1 MKTWSKIFVL
11 ALVVMICAAIVIL
24 PASAEGSIS
33 GAFTDTWAEAKEEI
47 RGIVDGVVFP
57 VLDTILVVV
66 LFVNIAMQYFKYQ
79 QTGHI
84 DFLTPGLILI
94 CLIFTLS
101 APSFIWNIIG

>member
-1 MKTWSKIFVL
+1 ML

-24 PASAEGSIS
+24 PASAETTIS

-47 RGIVDGVVFP
+47 KGIVDGVVFP
-57 VLDTILVVV
+57 VLDTIL
-66 LFVNIAMQYFKYQ
+66 LIALCVNVAMQYFKYQ

-94 CLIFTLS
+94 CLVFTLS
-101 APSFIWNIIG
+101 APAFIWNIIG